1 MKKQYCKPL
10 AVVENFALSQHIA
23 SCQNVMVS
31 NLAIREGCDADAKD
45 PVSFPVSD
53 LFYTDLSKHCAVD
66 GSDMYCYINGGGDT
80 YVFTS

>member
-31 NLAIREGCDADAKD
+31 NLAIR
-45 PVSFPVSD
+45 
-53 LFYTDLSKHCAVD
+53 
-66 GSDMYCYINGGGDT
+66 
-80 YVFTS
+80 

>member
-31 NLAIREGCDADAKD
+31 NLAIREGCDADAK
-45 PVSFPVSD
+45 
-53 LFYTDLSKHCAVD
+53 
-66 GSDMYCYINGGGDT
+66 GSGQFSGVRPLLYGSVEKLRGGRQR
-80 YVFTS
+80 YVLLYQWRR